1 MNGRGILP
9 HVVQAGLTHTAHSY
23 TQAGVNPALSSN
35 GSVSTTLI
43 RFENPAYSLYDA
55 SAGVARNAWSADLYA
70 QNLTNVNA
78 SVFTSTTHPFRPRPS
93 RGRGS
98 WASRSAI
105 SSKKTDGH

>member
-1 MNGRGILP
+1 MF
-9 HVVQAGLTHTAHSY
+9 VQAGMTHTAHSY

-55 SAGVARNAWSADLYA
+55 SVGVARNAWSADLYA

-78 SVFTSTTHPFRPRPS
+78 SVFTSTSLINYGSATDPTGL
-93 RGRGS
+93 GRQG
-98 WASRSAI
+98 RL
-105 SSKKTDGH
+105 